1 MLHLIPFL
9 NISLCLLKAL
19 LLLLSISAIIAND
32 IPVAPEVL
40 ENVVLL
46 VKDMKAENTTVI
58 RFQTVH
64 PCQESLVKEHQATLL
79 ILKICC
85 LEARKESEVCYLQ
98 SFGDLVYLLFASLLV
113 QVVHVHTCR
122 DY

>member
-40 ENVVLL
+40 VDVVLP

-58 RFQTVH
+58 RFQSVH
-64 PCQESLVKEHQATLL
+64 PCSGKPCERAPSNTFDFENMLPGGQK
-79 ILKICC
+79 
-85 LEARKESEVCYLQ
+85 
-98 SFGDLVYLLFASLLV
+98 
-113 QVVHVHTCR
+113 R
-122 DY
+122 D